1 MSFHD
6 AKKQSFPKQFDL
18 LDEMTNFFKPKIEF
32 ENAHDK
38 IDETILKQFTN
49 TSNDL

>member
-1 MSFHD
+1 MPFHD
-6 AKKQSFPKQFDL
+6 AKKQSFLKQFDL